1 MQEEVLYIDVHADG
15 TATAT
20 VDGKTETFPDYVKA
34 GEWAEKIR
42 WEGKNDGRE
51 TYVCQDNH

>member
-1 MQEEVLYIDVHADG
+1 MQEEVLYIEIHEDG

-20 VDGKTETFPDYVKA
+20 VEGKTKTFPDYVKA

-42 WEGKNDGRE
+42 WEGAEDSGS
-51 TYVCQDNH
+51 